1 MFQKLRENLHDIMDP
16 AAAYERAQ
24 AVQPM
29 LDTYTDRLVQD
40 CFPRCREQGRPTHAC
55 QLN

>member
-29 LDTYTDRLVQD
+29 LDTYTDRLVQG
-40 CFPRCREQGRPTHAC
+40 CFTRCLYDRDQGRLTHD
-55 QLN
+55 

>member
-40 CFPRCREQGRPTHAC
+40 WFTRCLYPCSTPT
-55 QLN
+55 LTG